1 MTKYLNK
8 QDTEIYVFN
17 HAFLLT
23 KVIYFTIEKL
33 EENKEKESKG
43 TYICK
48 TYSLLKFW
56 YSF

>member
-23 KVIYFTIEKL
+23 KVTYFTIEKL
-33 EENKEKESKG
+33 EENKEKENKG

-48 TYSLLKFW
+48 T
-56 YSF
+56 